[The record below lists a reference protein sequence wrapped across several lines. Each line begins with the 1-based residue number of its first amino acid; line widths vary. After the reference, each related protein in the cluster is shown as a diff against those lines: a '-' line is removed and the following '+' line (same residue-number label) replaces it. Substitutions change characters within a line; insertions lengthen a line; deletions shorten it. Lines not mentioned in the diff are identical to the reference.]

1 MATNAT
7 IASQINRIKIARNDL
22 RTKGI
27 ALGLSVPAGTYWDD
41 ATDKDITTTVASAL
55 KDTDQIDKVAAAFG
69 EIAFYPQNEI
79 KVPIL
84 LKTNGTTVVGETTPL
99 APGFYSGALIKPFIT
114 VEDNEDFVI
123 DVQTKTVTLTS
134 KSNVNKTPIIPDD
147 GYNYMDKVF
156 YTIQDGAINSE
167 PDSIDNTG
175 VTAKVMTSGWLEAGD
190 TQKITVKTSALTS
203 KVGSASAKPIDSGA
217 TITPDP
223 LNNTVITIGEGIY
236 STPRTLTV
244 ESVKSQTAGNATAPD
259 ILSGKVAWVNGAQVT
274 GTMTNF
280 SNKSTAV
287 SELVN
292 NNGKLAVK
300 PSETGYYNDT
310 TTLTTDIV
318 YNPVRVFNTTSVT
331 TAGTD
336 TMASQ
341 TYYET
346 IPAGYYASPITRKVT
361 VQDAVGSMAV
371 DYTNHKT
378 KLNITKSGWIDA
390 GDVVDV
396 TINAT
401 AGSRTATLDDPTQYT
416 VAAASN
422 SYLTKVTIDNTA
434 IYDALSAI

>member
-84 LKTNGTTVVGETTPL
+84 LRTNGTTVVGETTPL

-114 VEDNEDFVI
+114 VEDDEDFVI

-134 KSNVNKTPIIPDD
+134 KSNVNKTPITPDES
-147 GYNYMDKVF
+147 YNYMDKVF
-156 YTIQDGAINSE
+156 YTIQDGAIDSE

-175 VTAKVMTSGWLEAGD
+175 VTAKVKTSGWLEAGD
-190 TQKITVKTSALTS
+190 TQKITVKTSALTY

-217 TITPDP
+217 TIIPDP
-223 LNNTVITIGEGIY
+223 LDNTVITIGEGIY

-244 ESVKSQTAGNATAPD
+244 ESVKSQTAGTATTAD
-259 ILSGKVAWVNGAQVT
+259 ILKGKVAWVNGTQVI
-274 GTMTNF
+274 GDMTNF
-280 SNKSTAV
+280 SNTSTVV

-292 NNGKLAVK
+292 NSGKLAVK
-300 PSETGYYNDT
+300 PSETGYYNST

-318 YNPVRVFNTTSVT
+318 YNPTRVFNTTNNSASVT
-331 TAGTD
+331 E

-346 IPAGYYASPITRKVT
+346 IPAGYYAASITRKVT
-361 VQDAVGSMAV
+361 VQDAVGSMTV

-378 KLNITKSGWIDA
+378 KLNITKAGWIDA

-396 TINAT
+396 AINAVE
-401 AGSRTATLDDPTQYT
+401 GSRNATLNDPTQYT
-416 VAAASN
+416 VAAAAN

-434 IYDALSAI
+434 IYNALAAI